1 MKTVILQQIALNNWI
16 NRLVRQEWDEVAIE
30 ISTFILHF
38 AVITLLF
45 LVAKRLIDTVFKDR
59 MNSRIK
65 IISKRASVQRVKTLS
80 TVAKNALTYVLYFI
94 YAYAL
99 LNLFG
104 FPIATLLASAGIAGV
119 AFGLGA
125 QSFVTDVISG
135 FFMILENQME
145 VGDLVQIP
153 EDDITGTVI
162 NTGIRTTTLKAANGN
177 EYYIPNGEIRIINNM
192 SRQAMQ
198 VMIEL
203 PLFDDMPF
211 NTLKEVVAR
220 VTQTI
225 ETNYAEEL
233 QEVPFIV
240 GVVRGEHQSFNYRV
254 SFSVKNGEQYRLTS
268 EFYEL
273 YFIALQE
280 NNIKFPDNTFDS

>member
-1 MKTVILQQIALNNWI
+1 MILQQIALNNWI

>member
-1 MKTVILQQIALNNWI
+1 MILQQIALNNWI

-94 YAYAL
+94 YAYAI

>member
-1 MKTVILQQIALNNWI
+1 MILQQIALNNWI

-65 IISKRASVQRVKTLS
+65 TISKRASVQRVKTLS

-94 YAYAL
+94 YAYAI

>member
-1 MKTVILQQIALNNWI
+1 MILQQIALNNWI

-30 ISTFILHF
+30 ISTFILQF
-38 AVITLLF
+38 AVITLVF
-45 LVAKRLIDTVFKDR
+45 LVAKRLVDTVFKDR
-59 MNSRIK
+59 MNSRITL
-65 IISKRASVQRVKTLS
+65 ISKHASVQRVKTLS
-80 TVAKNALTYVLYFI
+80 TVTKNALNYVLYFI
-94 YAYAL
+94 YAYAI

-153 EDDITGTVI
+153 EEDITGTVI

-203 PLFDDMPF
+203 PLFDDMAF
-211 NTLKEVVAR
+211 DSLKQVVAR

-225 ETNYAEEL
+225 EIDYADVL
-233 QEVPFIV
+233 QEEPFIV
-240 GVVRGEHQSFNYRV
+240 GVVRGEHQSFNYRI
-254 SFSVKNGEQYRLTS
+254 SFSVTNGEQYRLTS
-268 EFYEL
+268 EFYER
-273 YFIALQE
+273 YFVALQQ
-280 NNIKFPDNTFDS
+280 NNIKFPDSTFDT

>member
-1 MKTVILQQIALNNWI
+1 MILKQIALNNWI

-94 YAYAL
+94 YAYAI

>member
-94 YAYAL
+94 YAYAI